1 MILRIG
7 VLGYIGSSNIGDYI
21 QTKAVI
27 DMICPTRYSVLD
39 RESLH
44 TFDDIEIKTIING
57 WFMENPKNWPP
68 NTNISPLFISFHI
81 NPNAEKEFLKPKS
94 LNYLKKFEPIGCR
107 DTYTKNLLQR
117 NGVKS
122 YYSSCI
128 TTTFERE
135 KYLDSSIDPK
145 GVIVIGA
152 FDRLNPNIDFT
163 SIYKLI
169 LSAVRFPMK
178 KLKYLIKKRSF
189 ENYLDDQKVEYKEY
203 SQITKKKILSHQQ
216 GLSLANNMLREIA
229 KSEILITSRIH
240 AALPALAMGLKVIFI
255 NEGLNHMNHKSRI
268 SDLNDFYISV
278 SLKEFFMINLDTI
291 DRRTNHKVY
300 IKKIKD
306 IVTKFIDE

>member
-1 MILRIG
+1 MKIG
-7 VLGYIGSSNIGDYI
+7 VLGYIGSCNIGDYI

-27 DMICPTRYSVLD
+27 DIIYPTNYKVLD

-68 NTNISPLFISFHI
+68 NAKISPLFISFHI
-81 NPNAEKEFLKPKS
+81 NPNAENEFLKPKS

-107 DTYTKNLLQR
+107 DTYTQNLLQS

-128 TTTFERE
+128 TTTFERK
-135 KYLDSSIDPK
+135 KYLDTSIKPK
-145 GVIVIGA
+145 GVVVIGA

-163 SIYKLI
+163 SIHKLI
-169 LSAVRFPMK
+169 LSTARFPIK
-178 KLKYLIKKRSF
+178 KLRYLIKKRSF
-189 ENYLDDQKVEYKEY
+189 ENHLRDQKVEFKKYN
-203 SQITKKKILSHQQ
+203 QITKRKISSHQE
-216 GLSLANNMLREIA
+216 GLTLANNMLREIA

-240 AALPALAMGLKVIFI
+240 AAIPALAMGLKVIFI
-255 NEGLNHMNHKSRI
+255 NEGLDHMNHKSRT

-291 DRRTNHKVY
+291 DKRTNHKIY
-300 IKKIKD
+300 IRKIKD

>member
-1 MILRIG
+1 MKIG
-7 VLGYIGSSNIGDYI
+7 VLGYIGSCNIGDYI

-27 DMICPTRYSVLD
+27 DIIYPTNYKVLD

-68 NTNISPLFISFHI
+68 NAKISPLFISFHI
-81 NPNAEKEFLKPKS
+81 NPNAENEFLKPKS

-107 DTYTKNLLQR
+107 DTYTQNLLQS

-128 TTTFERE
+128 TTTFERK
-135 KYLDSSIDPK
+135 KYLDTSIKPK
-145 GVIVIGA
+145 GVVVIGA

-163 SIYKLI
+163 SIHKLI
-169 LSAVRFPMK
+169 LSAAMFPIK
-178 KLKYLIKKRSF
+178 KLRYLIKKRTF
-189 ENYLDDQKVEYKEY
+189 ENHLRDQKVEFKEY
-203 SQITKKKILSHQQ
+203 NQITKRKISSHQE
-216 GLSLANNMLREIA
+216 GLTLANNMLREIA

-240 AALPALAMGLKVIFI
+240 AAIPALAMGLKVIFI

-291 DRRTNHKVY
+291 DKRTNHKVY
-300 IKKIKD
+300 IRKIKD
-306 IVTKFIDE
+306 IVTKFLDE

>member
-1 MILRIG
+1 MKIG
-7 VLGYIGSSNIGDYI
+7 VLGYIGSCNIGDYI

-27 DMICPTRYSVLD
+27 DIIYPANYKVLD

-68 NTNISPLFISFHI
+68 NAKISPLFISFHI
-81 NPNAEKEFLKPKS
+81 NPNAENEFLKPKS

-107 DTYTKNLLQR
+107 DTYTQNLLQS

-128 TTTFERE
+128 TTTFERK
-135 KYLDSSIDPK
+135 KYLDTSIKPK
-145 GVIVIGA
+145 GVVVIGA

-163 SIYKLI
+163 SIHKLI
-169 LSAVRFPMK
+169 LSAAMFPIK
-178 KLKYLIKKRSF
+178 KLRYLIKKRTF
-189 ENYLDDQKVEYKEY
+189 ENHLRDQKVEFKEY
-203 SQITKKKILSHQQ
+203 NQITKRKISSHQE
-216 GLSLANNMLREIA
+216 GLTLANNMLREIA

-240 AALPALAMGLKVIFI
+240 AAIPALAMGLKVIFI

-291 DRRTNHKVY
+291 DKRTNHKVY
-300 IKKIKD
+300 IRKIKD
-306 IVTKFIDE
+306 IVTKFLDE

>member
-1 MILRIG
+1 MKIG
-7 VLGYIGSSNIGDYI
+7 VLGYIGSCNIGDYI

-27 DMICPTRYSVLD
+27 DIIYPTNYKVLD

-68 NTNISPLFISFHI
+68 NAKISPLFISFHI

-107 DTYTKNLLQR
+107 DTYTQNLLQS

-128 TTTFERE
+128 TTTFERK
-135 KYLDSSIDPK
+135 KYLDTSIKPK
-145 GVIVIGA
+145 GVVVIGA

-163 SIYKLI
+163 SIHKLI
-169 LSAVRFPMK
+169 LSAARFPIK
-178 KLKYLIKKRSF
+178 KLRYLIKKRSF
-189 ENYLDDQKVEYKEY
+189 ENHLRDQKVEFKKYN
-203 SQITKKKILSHQQ
+203 QITKRKISSHQE
-216 GLSLANNMLREIA
+216 GLTLANNMLREIA

-240 AALPALAMGLKVIFI
+240 AAIPALAMGLKVIFI
-255 NEGLNHMNHKSRI
+255 NEGLDHMNHKSRI

-291 DRRTNHKVY
+291 DKRTNHKIY
-300 IKKIKD
+300 IRKIKD